1 MTDEKNKSLTE
12 KLKEAS
18 ELVTAIERVMGG
30 TYVQYLL
37 GEERMRREADYILN
51 GSRQIGG

>member
-1 MTDEKNKSLTE
+1 MQEETT

-18 ELVTAIERVMGG
+18 ELVTAMERVMGG

-37 GEERMRREADYILN
+37 GEERLRRESDYIPN
-51 GSRQIGG
+51 GRRQVGN